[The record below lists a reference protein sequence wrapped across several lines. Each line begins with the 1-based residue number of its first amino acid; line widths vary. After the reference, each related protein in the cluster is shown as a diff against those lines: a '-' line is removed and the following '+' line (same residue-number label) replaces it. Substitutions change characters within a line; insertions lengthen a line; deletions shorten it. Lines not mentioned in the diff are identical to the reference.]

1 MTRAVK
7 ILTLLSIL
15 VLIPLMTQANSTD
28 SSMTEA
34 EQKAMLIQQ
43 MLNSP
48 QAQAQFQQQ
57 KDQMPKMLQVMKKFM
72 NCLESASSQKDADQC
87 VTESSKLAKRLGLDE
102 DFSDDE
108 DPLIWDKKTKE
119 QALSEFKENIQR
131 IEQAMPCIEKAE
143 NMMDI
148 MKCNQGM

>member
-15 VLIPLMTQANSTD
+15 VLIPLMAQANSTD

-34 EQKAMLIQQ
+34 EQGAMLIQQ
-43 MLNSP
+43 VLNSP

-57 KDQMPKMLQVMKKFM
+57 KDQMPKMLQVMKKLE
-72 NCLESASSQKDADQC
+72 NCLKRASSQKDADRC
-87 VTESSKLAKRLGLDE
+87 GKNASKLSTQLGLDE

-108 DPLIWDKKTKE
+108 DPIIWDKSTKE
-119 QALSEFKENIQR
+119 QTLSEFKENIQR

-148 MKCNQGM
+148 MKCNQAM

>member
-15 VLIPLMTQANSTD
+15 VLIPLMAQANSTD

-34 EQKAMLIQQ
+34 EQGAMLIQQ

-57 KDQMPKMLQVMKKFM
+57 KDQMPKMLQVMKKLE
-72 NCLESASSQKDADQC
+72 NCLKRASSQKDADRC
-87 VTESSKLAKRLGLDE
+87 GKNASKLSTQLGLDE

-108 DPLIWDKKTKE
+108 DPIIWDKSTKE
-119 QALSEFKENIQR
+119 QTLSEFKENIQR